1 MIEKA
6 AEVVSRCD
14 ILLVIG
20 TSLAV
25 YPAAGLVGYIRDGV
39 PVYLIDPN
47 PISLHYSHYTQ
58 IQDVATSGMRRF
70 KAMVN
75 TKKLGAVSNLN

>member
-1 MIEKA
+1 MRHSA
-6 AEVVSRCD
+6 
-14 ILLVIG
+14 G
-20 TSLAV
+20 
-25 YPAAGLVGYIRDGV
+25 GLVGYIRDGV

-70 KAMVN
+70 RD
-75 TKKLGAVSNLN
+75 LILN